1 LDLDL
6 NVKDVDELLVEKMRR
21 KFKYHNSLH
30 FFSVDKIV
38 ILNAMLTFKFWF
50 LIIVWGAQKIQCCM
64 VSNGLIV
71 NITPRLKLIN
81 MIVAFIK
88 ISIDLD

>member
-6 NVKDVDELLVEKMRR
+6 NVKDVDEFLVEKMKK
-21 KFKYHNSLH
+21 KFRYHNSLH
-30 FFSVDKIV
+30 FLLVGKIV
-38 ILNAMLTFKFWF
+38 IINAVLTFKFWF

-64 VSNGLIV
+64 IFNGLV
-71 NITPRLKLIN
+71 VSITSRLKLIN

-88 ISIDLD
+88 ISMDLD